1 MVTAR
6 NSALWKPLHKA
17 EIPPVPADSSLAITD
32 HNTLVYYAKC
42 MVLLEIPEMEMSPCL
57 PN

>member
-1 MVTAR
+1 MVTAL

-17 EIPPVPADSSLAITD
+17 EIPPVPADSSLVIPD
-32 HNTLVYYAKC
+32 HNTPVYYADC
-42 MVLLEIPEMEMSPCL
+42 IVLLEIPEMEMSPCL